1 MDHEQITALISQLT
15 LEEKAA
21 LTSGRDNWFTKAV
34 DRLGIPPART
44 SDGPHGLRT
53 QVGESNSFQESDAV
67 PAVCFPAACTAA
79 ASFDRSLLYEMG
91 AALGRECQALGV
103 NVLLGPG
110 VNMKRTPLC
119 GRNFEYFSEDP
130 LLAGELGAAF
140 VNGVQSEG
148 VGACLK
154 HFFANNQEYRRS
166 DVSVGVDERTMR
178 EIYLRAFETVIKK
191 AQPWAV
197 MASYNKVGSVYSTA
211 NKEAITDIL
220 RNEWGFKGLVMS
232 DWGATHD
239 RAEAIAAGCDLTMP
253 AEDTDG
259 EIVKAVQ
266 EGRLAETDLDACCG
280 RIVSLALRADE
291 LHREDVDF
299 DYTDD
304 YALARKIAAESI
316 VLLKNEVGLLPLA
329 ETQTVAFIG
338 PFAQSLRYQG
348 GGSSHI
354 NSRKTVSAVECAK
367 ARNLPVVC
375 AQGCDANGE
384 TNDALLAEA
393 VQAAASAQAAVVFV
407 GLTDAMETEGVDR
420 RHMRLPEGH
429 NALVE
434 AVCAAN
440 PNTVVVLH
448 NGSPVELPWAE
459 RPKAIL
465 EAYLGG
471 DAVGEAVVDIL
482 YGREDPSGRLPESF
496 PVKLEDN
503 PSYLFYPGESGVVNY
518 HEGLF
523 VGYRYYETKRMAVR
537 YPFGYGLSY
546 TRFQFSD
553 LRLDKASIQEGENIT
568 AQVTVTK
575 SGERAGK
582 AVVQLYIAPEQG
594 GVPYPVRE
602 LKDFAKVDLAPGESK
617 TLSFTLDSRAFAHW
631 NPAAK
636 GWRIDGGRYKVQI
649 GENARDIL
657 LEQAVDIEAEPVPPA
672 GGYDLN
678 APMSLF
684 AKSPRGREFLNQNT
698 HLMIRGMAAAGFMP
712 KELLAAL
719 EQLGPEP
726 DLTALGGFFQS
737 MGSADGLETLFEQ
750 PLSILDAF
758 LPPDRKEKLRG
769 LLAALNQ

>member
-1 MDHEQITALISQLT
+1 MSEKNMQMLLRQLT
-15 LEEKAA
+15 LAEKAD
-21 LTSGRDNWFTKAV
+21 LCSGSDNWFTKSVERLNIPAV
-34 DRLGIPPART
+34 RT

-53 QVGESNSFQESDAV
+53 QAGGSNSFQENDCI
-67 PAVCFPAACTAA
+67 PAVCFPAACAAA

-110 VNMKRTPLC
+110 INIRRTPLC

-166 DVSVGVDERTMR
+166 DINVEIDERTMR
-178 EIYLRAFETVIKK
+178 EIYLSAFESVVKK

-197 MASYNKVGSVYSTA
+197 MASYNKVGGHYSTA
-211 NKEAITDIL
+211 NREAISDIL
-220 RNEWGFKGLVMS
+220 RGEWGFNGLVMS

-239 RAEAIAAGCDLTMP
+239 RVEAIAAGCDLTMP
-253 AEDTDG
+253 AEPTDS
-259 EIVKAVQ
+259 ELVTAVQ
-266 EGRLAETDLDACCG
+266 EGRLSEKQLDACCE
-280 RIVSLALRADE
+280 RVIALASRAAE
-291 LHREDVDF
+291 NHRDGIPF
-299 DYTDD
+299 DYEHD
-304 YALARKIAAESI
+304 YELARRIAAESI
-316 VLLKNEVGLLPLA
+316 VLLKNEDDILPLL
-329 ETQTVAFIG
+329 ETRTVAFIG
-338 PFAQSLRYQG
+338 PFAQSPRYQG

-354 NSRKTVSAVECAK
+354 NSWKTVSAVECAK
-367 ARNLPVVC
+367 ARDLPIVC
-375 AQGCDANGE
+375 AQGCDTNGE
-384 TNDALLAEA
+384 TNDSLLAEA

-434 AVCAAN
+434 AVCAVN
-440 PNTVVVLH
+440 PNTIVVLH

-465 EAYLGG
+465 EAYLAG
-471 DAVGEAVVDIL
+471 DAMGEAVMDIL
-482 YGREDPSGRLPESF
+482 YGRENPSGRLPESF

-503 PSYLFYPGESGVVNY
+503 PSYLFYPGEDGVVSY

-523 VGYRYYETKRMAVR
+523 VGYRYYETKRMAAR

-553 LRLDKASIQEGENIT
+553 LRLGKTCIHEGEDIT
-568 AQVTVTK
+568 AQVTVTNC
-575 SGERAGK
+575 GERAGK

-602 LKDFAKVDLAPGESK
+602 LKDFAKVELAPGESK
-617 TLSFTLDSRAFAHW
+617 TLTFTLGSRAFAHW
-631 NPAAK
+631 NPAVK
-636 GWRIDGGRYKVQI
+636 NWKIDGGRYKVQI

-657 LEQAVDIEAEPVPPA
+657 LEQTVDIEAEPVPPA

-684 AKSPRGREFLNQNT
+684 AKSPRGRDFLNQNA
-698 HLMIRGMAAAGFMP
+698 HLMIRGMTAAGFMP
-712 KELLAAL
+712 KELLPAL

-726 DLTALGGFFQS
+726 DLIALGGFFQS
-737 MGSADGLETLFEQ
+737 MGSADGMETLFEQ

-758 LPPDRKEKLRG
+758 LPPDRKENLRG